1 MPKQAVAR
9 EENLDLAYTAEAS
22 PEEMEV
28 RRAVAA
34 SIRARMAKP
43 ATELEVKL
51 LREFE
56 AELEKERLTFRS

>member
-1 MPKQAVAR
+1 MAA
-9 EENLDLAYTAEAS
+9 
-22 PEEMEV
+22 

-43 ATELEVKL
+43 ATEFEVKL